1 MEGGDTIKDINKEA
15 TIKVKDNILLIIKN
29 KIKINNIIILKLI
42 TKFSISNIH
51 KDMEDIMKVQ
61 VMFMHRSKNP
71 MIINNKIN
79 PQFHR

>member
-1 MEGGDTIKDINKEA
+1 MEGGDTIKDINKEV
-15 TIKVKDNILLIIKN
+15 TIKVKDNILLIIRN